1 MKMLLRGTDA
11 IASGWVIANFPDS
24 QPGAVA
30 GLGASFFV
38 KAMYRLRP
46 DDVPIPWSDGA
57 VIGCGDVAPDGNPF
71 HGISYAS
78 DWVPYKPFGEFMAVG
93 TAYSP
98 SRTESVAYQVVMQV
112 GSASKSLD
120 VIGDRVW
127 NTSLLGRHSP
137 GPASPVK
144 AVPLDYAHAWGG
156 PKYPYNPVGRGFR
169 TDAMPNLEV
178 PGDHALKYTAE
189 AQPAGFSPIP
199 PSWPQRSS
207 KLRGPDGQ
215 WRRHRWPWLPEQFDY
230 SFFNAAPPDQWI
242 DGFFRGDESLQFE
255 NMHPEHAVYTTR
267 LPGMRARCFVTKRQS
282 DDDSQPASLCEVP
295 LSLDTLWVD
304 MDQEKLTIVWRGR
317 TPVRSV
323 KLRDVESLL
332 VLLEPLDEPVHPL
345 AHYKAM
351 FAQEPVVAAVPP
363 AMARKRPD
371 FAAMKANLEAKVE
384 EVKHEIAE
392 VEKLAQQAMNGPQM
406 AKIKAAGHVPPPPQE
421 FAAAVA
427 AARESGEKQL
437 ARVRE
442 ALQRNPTATAD
453 QVEAAKKAS
462 VLLSQ
467 GLTDLLALPA
477 QVAAKQ
483 AEFDAKI
490 AAAFPP
496 KKVIDRTAFDVEA
509 ARRDGFAKAK
519 LRSADFSG
527 LDLSGVSFAGAF
539 LREAKFANAKL
550 CGADLS
556 GANLCDADLS
566 GADLTGARLHHADL
580 QKAIVAGA
588 VWTQTSLTHAK
599 LSRLDLTGAD
609 FSGAT
614 GQRPDFT
621 EATLASATFCGA
633 NLPQAVFRR
642 AILTDADFTHTHL
655 QGADL
660 SFTNATGIRMADS
673 DLSRLRA
680 GHGADFSNADL
691 RRITADGSIWKGSN
705 LAKANFQ
712 QATLVRARFPEAR
725 LSEVIFDRCDL
736 AHGVF
741 EDAQLRGAVLTNANL
756 LRVAFDRADLTDASL
771 NNANLYEAGFWDAV
785 LLRTRW
791 EGAEA
796 AESLLEQIGGG
807 KR

>member
-1 MKMLLRGTDA
+1 MKIISRNKDT
-11 IASGWVIANFPDS
+11 IATGWAIANFPDS
-24 QPGAVA
+24 QPGIDA

-38 KAMYRLRP
+38 KANYRLRQG
-46 DDVPIPWSDGA
+46 DVPIPWTDGP
-57 VIGCGDVAPDGNPF
+57 VTGCGDVAPDGNPA

-78 DWVPYKPFGEFMAVG
+78 DWVPHKPFGEFMAVG

-98 SRTESVAYQVVMQV
+98 SPTGSVAYQVRMQV
-112 GSASKSLD
+112 GNASKSLD

-156 PKYPYNPVGRGFR
+156 PKYPYDPVGRGFR

-178 PGDHALKYTAE
+178 PGDHALKYAAE
-189 AQPAGFSPIP
+189 AQPAGFAPIP
-199 PSWPQRSS
+199 PSWPQRSA

-215 WRRHRWPWLPEQFDY
+215 WRRHRWPWLPEHFDY
-230 SFFNAAPPDQWI
+230 TFFNAAPPDQWI
-242 DGFFRGDESLQFE
+242 DGFFRGDESLQFD

-267 LPGMRARCFVTKRQS
+267 LPGMRARCFVTKRQG

-304 MDQEKLTIVWRGR
+304 MDQEKLSLVWRGR

-332 VLLEPLDEPVHPL
+332 VLLEPLDEPDHTL
-345 AHYKAM
+345 AHYEAM
-351 FAQEPVVAAVPP
+351 LTQEPLVAEAPP
-363 AMARKRPD
+363 AMVRERPD
-371 FAAMKANLEAKVE
+371 FAAMKADLEAKVE
-384 EVKHEIAE
+384 AAQKDIAE

-442 ALQRNPTATAD
+442 AMQRNPAATAE
-453 QVEAAKKAS
+453 QMEAAKKAS
-462 VLLSQ
+462 TLLSQ
-467 GLTDLLALPA
+467 GLADLLALPA

-483 AEFDAKI
+483 AELDAKI
-490 AAAFPP
+490 ATAFPP

-509 ARRDGFAKAK
+509 ARREGFAKAK
-519 LRSADFSG
+519 LRDADFSG

-539 LREAKFANAKL
+539 LRGAKFAGAKL

-556 GANLCDADLS
+556 GANLCGADLS
-566 GADLTGARLHHADL
+566 GADLTGVRLDHADL

-588 VWTQTSLTHAK
+588 VWKQASLTQAK
-599 LSRLDLTGAD
+599 LSGLDLTGAD
-609 FSGAT
+609 FSGVT
-614 GQRPDFT
+614 GTRPDFT
-621 EATLASATFCGA
+621 EAILATATFCGA
-633 NLPQAVFRR
+633 NLPQAVFRK
-642 AILTDADFTHTHL
+642 AVLTDADFTHTHL

-660 SFTNATGIRMADS
+660 SFTKAPGVRMADS

-680 GHGADFSNADL
+680 GHGADFSCADL
-691 RRITADGSIWKGSN
+691 RRIKADGSIWKGSN
-705 LAKANFQ
+705 LAMANFQ
-712 QATLVRARFPEAR
+712 QASLVRARFPEAH

-741 EDAQLRGAVLTNANL
+741 EDAQLNNAVLTNANL
-756 LRVAFDRADLTDASL
+756 LRAAFDRADLTGASL
-771 NNANLYEAGFWDAV
+771 DNANLYEAGFWDAV
-785 LLRTRW
+785 LLRTSW
-791 EGAEA
+791 EHAEA
-796 AESLLEQIGGG
+796 TESLLEQIGGG
-807 KR
+807 NR

>member
-1 MKMLLRGTDA
+1 MKIVCHSRDSLAT
-11 IASGWVIANFPDS
+11 GWVVASLPDS
-24 QPGAVA
+24 PQGCIA
-30 GLGASFFV
+30 GLGACFFV
-38 KAMYRLRP
+38 KANYRLRQG
-46 DDVPIPWSDGA
+46 DVPIPWTDGA
-57 VIGCGDVAPDGNPF
+57 VTGCGDVAPDGNPF

-78 DWVPYKPFGEFMAVG
+78 DWVPHKPFGEFMAVG

-98 SRTESVAYQVVMQV
+98 SPTGSVAYQVRMQV
-112 GSASKSLD
+112 GNASKSLD

-189 AQPAGFSPIP
+189 AQPAGFAPIP
-199 PSWPQRSS
+199 PSWPQRSA

-230 SFFNAAPPDQWI
+230 TFFNAAPPDQWI
-242 DGFFRGDESLQFE
+242 DGFFRGDESLRFV

-267 LPGMRARCFVTKRQS
+267 LPGMRARCFVTKRQG

-304 MDQEKLTIVWRGR
+304 MDKEKLSLVWRGR

-332 VLLEPLDEPVHPL
+332 VLLEPLDEPDHPL
-345 AHYKAM
+345 AHYEAM
-351 FAQEPVVAAVPP
+351 FAQEPVVAEAPP
-363 AMARKRPD
+363 AMARERFD
-371 FAAMKANLEAKVE
+371 FAAMKAGIEAKVE
-384 EVKHEIAE
+384 AVKKEIAE
-392 VEKLAQQAMNGPQM
+392 IEKLVPEVMNSPQM
-406 AKIKAAGHVPPPPQE
+406 AKIKATGHVPPPPQE
-421 FAAAVA
+421 FEAAVA
-427 AARESGEKQL
+427 VARESGEKQL
-437 ARVRE
+437 ARLRE
-442 ALQRNPTATAD
+442 TLQRNPAATAE
-453 QVEAAKKAS
+453 QMEAAKKAS
-462 VLLSQ
+462 ALLSQ
-467 GLTDLLALPA
+467 GLDDLLTVPA

-483 AEFDAKI
+483 AELDAKI

-509 ARRDGFAKAK
+509 ARREGFAKAK
-519 LRSADFSG
+519 LRDADFTG

-539 LREAKFANAKL
+539 LRGAKFVGAKL

-556 GANLCDADLS
+556 GANLCGADLS
-566 GADLTGARLHHADL
+566 GADLAGARLDHADL

-588 VWTQTSLTHAK
+588 VWKQASLTQAK
-599 LSRLDLTGAD
+599 LSGLDLTGAD

-614 GQRPDFT
+614 GTRPDFT
-621 EATLASATFCGA
+621 EAILASATFCGA
-633 NLPQAVFRR
+633 NLPQAVFRK
-642 AILTDADFTHTHL
+642 AVLADADFTHTHL

-660 SFTNATGIRMADS
+660 GFAKAPGVRMADS

-691 RRITADGSIWKGSN
+691 RRIKADGSIWKGSN

-712 QATLVRARFPEAR
+712 QASLVRARFPEAC
-725 LSEVIFDRCDL
+725 LSGAIFDRCDL

-741 EDAQLRGAVLTNANL
+741 EDAQLNGAVLTNANL
-756 LRVAFDRADLTDASL
+756 LRVAFDRADLTGASL
-771 NNANLYEAGFWDAV
+771 DNANLYEAGFWDAV
-785 LLRTRW
+785 LLRTSW
-791 EGAEA
+791 EHAEA
-796 AESLLEQIGGG
+796 TESLLEQIGGEN
-807 KR
+807 R

>member
-1 MKMLLRGTDA
+1 MKIISRNKDT
-11 IASGWVIANFPDS
+11 IATGWAIANFPDS
-24 QPGAVA
+24 QPGIDA

-38 KAMYRLRP
+38 KANYRLRQG
-46 DDVPIPWSDGA
+46 DVPIPWTDGP
-57 VIGCGDVAPDGNPF
+57 VTGCGDVAPDGNPA

-78 DWVPYKPFGEFMAVG
+78 DWVPHKPFGEFMAVG

-98 SRTESVAYQVVMQV
+98 SPTGSVAYQVRMQV
-112 GSASKSLD
+112 GNASKSLD

-178 PGDHALKYTAE
+178 PGDHALKYAAE
-189 AQPAGFSPIP
+189 AQPAGFAPIP
-199 PSWPQRSS
+199 PSWPQRSA

-215 WRRHRWPWLPEQFDY
+215 WRRHRWPWLPEHFDY
-230 SFFNAAPPDQWI
+230 TFFNAAPPDQWI
-242 DGFFRGDESLQFE
+242 DGFFRGDESLQFD

-267 LPGMRARCFVTKRQS
+267 LPGMRARCFVTKRQG

-304 MDQEKLTIVWRGR
+304 MDQEKLTLVWRGR

-332 VLLEPLDEPVHPL
+332 VLLEPLDEPDHTL
-345 AHYKAM
+345 AHYEAM
-351 FAQEPVVAAVPP
+351 LTQEPLVAEAPP
-363 AMARKRPD
+363 AMVRERPD
-371 FAAMKANLEAKVE
+371 FAAMKADLEAKVE
-384 EVKHEIAE
+384 AAQKDIAE

-442 ALQRNPTATAD
+442 AMQRNPAATAE
-453 QVEAAKKAS
+453 QMEAAKKAS
-462 VLLSQ
+462 TLLSQ
-467 GLTDLLALPA
+467 GLADLLALPA

-483 AEFDAKI
+483 AELDAKI
-490 AAAFPP
+490 ATAFPP

-509 ARRDGFAKAK
+509 ARREGFAKAK
-519 LRSADFSG
+519 LRDADFSG

-539 LREAKFANAKL
+539 LRGAKFAGAKL

-556 GANLCDADLS
+556 GANLCGADLS
-566 GADLTGARLHHADL
+566 GADLTGVRLDHADL

-588 VWTQTSLTHAK
+588 VWKQASLTQAK
-599 LSRLDLTGAD
+599 LSGLDLTGAD

-614 GQRPDFT
+614 GTRPDFT
-621 EATLASATFCGA
+621 EAILASATFCGA
-633 NLPQAVFRR
+633 NLPQAVFRK
-642 AILTDADFTHTHL
+642 AVLTDADFTHTHL
-655 QGADL
+655 QDADL
-660 SFTNATGIRMADS
+660 SFAKAPGVRMADS

-691 RRITADGSIWKGSN
+691 RRIKADGSIWKGSN

-712 QATLVRARFPEAR
+712 QASLVRARFPEAH

-741 EDAQLRGAVLTNANL
+741 EDAQLNNAVLTNANL
-756 LRVAFDRADLTDASL
+756 LRAAFDRADLTGASL
-771 NNANLYEAGFWDAV
+771 DNANLYEAGFWDAV
-785 LLRTRW
+785 LLRTSW
-791 EGAEA
+791 EHAEA
-796 AESLLEQIGGG
+796 TESLLEQIGGG
-807 KR
+807 NR

>member
-332 VLLEPLDEPVHPL
+332 VLLEPLDEPVHPP

-519 LRSADFSG
+519 LRGADFSG

-588 VWTQTSLTHAK
+588 VWKQTSLTHAK

>member
-332 VLLEPLDEPVHPL
+332 VLLEPLDEPVHPP

-519 LRSADFSG
+519 LRGADFSG

>member
-267 LPGMRARCFVTKRQS
+267 LPGMRARCVVTKRHS
-282 DDDSQPASLCEVP
+282 DDASPPASLGEVP

-588 VWTQTSLTHAK
+588 VWKQTSLTHAK

-741 EDAQLRGAVLTNANL
+741 EDAQLNGAVLTNANL

>member
-1 MKMLLRGTDA
+1 MKMLLRGTEA

-46 DDVPIPWSDGA
+46 DDVPIPWTDGP
-57 VIGCGDVAPDGNPF
+57 VTGCGDVAPEGNPF

-98 SRTESVAYQVVMQV
+98 SRTGNVAFQVRMHV
-112 GSASKSLD
+112 GGAFKSLD
-120 VIGDRVW
+120 VTGDRVW
-127 NTSLLGRHSP
+127 HTSLLGLHSP
-137 GPASPVK
+137 GPASTVK
-144 AVPLDYAHAWGG
+144 AVPLSYAHAWGG
-156 PKYPYNPVGRGFR
+156 PKYSFNPVGRGFR

-189 AQPAGFSPIP
+189 AQPAGFAPIP

-215 WRRHRWPWLPEQFDY
+215 WRRHRWPWLPEKFDY
-230 SFFNAAPPDQWI
+230 TFFNAAPPDQWI
-242 DGFFRGDESLQFE
+242 DGFFRGDESLQFD

-267 LPGMRARCFVTKRQS
+267 LPGMRARCFVTKRQG

-304 MDQEKLTIVWRGR
+304 MDQEKLALVWRGR

-332 VLLEPLDEPVHPL
+332 VLLEPLDEPDHPL
-345 AHYKAM
+345 AYYEAM
-351 FAQEPVVAAVPP
+351 FAQEPVVAAAPP
-363 AMARKRPD
+363 AMARERPD
-371 FAAMKANLEAKVE
+371 FAAMKADLEAKVE
-384 EVKHEIAE
+384 DVKKEIAE
-392 VEKLAQQAMNGPQM
+392 VEKLAQQVMNGPQM

-427 AARESGEKQL
+427 AAQESGEKQL

-442 ALQRNPTATAD
+442 ALQRNPAASAE
-453 QVEAAKKAS
+453 QMEAAKKAS
-462 VLLSQ
+462 TLLSQ
-467 GLTDLLALPA
+467 GLADLLALPA
-477 QVAAKQ
+477 QFAAKQ
-483 AEFDAKI
+483 ADFDAKI

-509 ARRDGFAKAK
+509 ARREGFANAK
-519 LRSADFSG
+519 LRDADFSG

-539 LREAKFANAKL
+539 LRGAKFAGAKL

-556 GANLCDADLS
+556 GANLCAADLSSTDLS
-566 GADLTGARLHHADL
+566 GARLDHADL

-588 VWTQTSLTHAK
+588 VWKQTSLAQTK
-599 LSRLDLTGAD
+599 LSRLDLTRAD
-609 FSGAT
+609 FSSAT

-633 NLPQAVFRR
+633 NLPQAVFRK
-642 AILTDADFTHTHL
+642 AVLTDADFTHAQL

-660 SFTNATGIRMADS
+660 SFAKAAGVRMADS

-691 RRITADGSIWKGSN
+691 RRIKADGSIWTGAN

-712 QATLVRARFPEAR
+712 QATLVRARFPEAY

-736 AHGVF
+736 AHVVF
-741 EDAQLRGAVLTNANL
+741 EDAQLNGGVLTNANL

-771 NNANLYEAGFWDAV
+771 DNANLYEAGFWDAV
-785 LLRTRW
+785 LLRTSW

-796 AESLLEQIGGG
+796 TESLVEQIGGG

>member
-1 MKMLLRGTDA
+1 MKIVCHSRDSLAT
-11 IASGWVIANFPDS
+11 GWVVASLPDS
-24 QPGAVA
+24 PQGCIA

-46 DDVPIPWSDGA
+46 DDLPIPWSDGA
-57 VIGCGDVAPDGNPF
+57 VTGCGDVAPDGNPF

-98 SRTESVAYQVVMQV
+98 SRTGSVAYQVVMQV
-112 GSASKSLD
+112 GTASKSLD
-120 VIGDRVW
+120 VTGDRVW

-144 AVPLDYAHAWGG
+144 AVPLNYAHAWGG

-189 AQPAGFSPIP
+189 AQPAGFAPIP

-207 KLRGPDGQ
+207 KLRGADGQ
-215 WRRHRWPWLPEQFDY
+215 WRRHRWPWLPEKFDY
-230 SFFNAAPPDQWI
+230 TFFNATAPDQWI
-242 DGFFRGDESLQFE
+242 DGYFKGNESLRFE
-255 NMHPEHAVYTTR
+255 NMHPEHAVYTAR
-267 LPGMRARCFVTKRQS
+267 LPGMRARCFVTKRQGN
-282 DDDSQPASLCEVP
+282 DDSQPANLCEVP

-304 MDQEKLTIVWRGR
+304 MDQEKLSLVWRGR
-317 TPVRSV
+317 TPVQSV
-323 KLRDVESLL
+323 KLRDIEMLL
-332 VLLEPLDEPVHPL
+332 VLLEPLDEPDHPL
-345 AHYKAM
+345 AHYEAM
-351 FAQEPVVAAVPP
+351 LADERTVAAAPP
-363 AMARKRPD
+363 AMARQRPD
-371 FAAMKANLEAKVE
+371 FVAMKASLEAKVE
-384 EVKHEIAE
+384 AVKKEIAE

-421 FAAAVA
+421 FEAAVA

-437 ARVRE
+437 AGVRE
-442 ALQRNPTATAD
+442 ALQRNPAATAE
-453 QVEAAKKAS
+453 QMEAAKKAS
-462 VLLSQ
+462 ALLSQ
-467 GLTDLLALPA
+467 GLADLLALPA

-483 AEFDAKI
+483 ADFDAKI

-519 LRSADFSG
+519 LRGTDFSG
-527 LDLSGVSFAGAF
+527 LDLSGVSFAGAI
-539 LREAKFANAKL
+539 LREATFANAKL

-556 GANLCDADLS
+556 GANLCGADLS
-566 GADLTGARLHHADL
+566 GADLTGARLDHADL
-580 QKAIVAGA
+580 QKAIVAGV
-588 VWTQTSLTHAK
+588 VWKHASLTHAK

-614 GQRPDFT
+614 GTRPDFT
-621 EATLASATFCGA
+621 EAILASATFCGA
-633 NLPQAVFRR
+633 KLPQAVFRK

-660 SFTNATGIRMADS
+660 SFTKAPGVRMADS

-691 RRITADGSIWKGSN
+691 RRIKADGSIWTGAN

-712 QATLVRARFPEAR
+712 QASLVRARFPEAR
-725 LSEVIFDRCDL
+725 LPEVIFDRCDL

-741 EDAQLRGAVLTNANL
+741 EDAQLSGAVLTNANL

-771 NNANLYEAGFWDAV
+771 DNANLYEAGFWDAV

>member
-46 DDVPIPWSDGA
+46 DDVPIPWLDGA
-57 VIGCGDVAPDGNPF
+57 VTGCGDVAPDGNPF

-98 SRTESVAYQVVMQV
+98 SRTGSVAYQVVMQV

-120 VIGDRVW
+120 VTGDRVW
-127 NTSLLGRHSP
+127 NTSFLGRHSP

-178 PGDHALKYTAE
+178 PGNHASKYTAE

-230 SFFNAAPPDQWI
+230 TFFNAAPPDQWI
-242 DGFFRGDESLQFE
+242 DGFFRGYESLQFV

-267 LPGMRARCFVTKRQS
+267 LPGVRARCFVTKRQS
-282 DDDSQPASLCEVP
+282 DDDQQPASLCEVP

-304 MDQEKLTIVWRGR
+304 MDQEKLSLVWRGR

-323 KLRDVESLL
+323 KLRDVETLL
-332 VLLEPLDEPVHPL
+332 VLLEPLDEPDHPL
-345 AHYKAM
+345 AHYEAM
-351 FAQEPVVAAVPP
+351 FAQEPLVAAVPP
-363 AMARKRPD
+363 TRARERPD
-371 FAAMKANLEAKVE
+371 FAAMKADLEAKLE
-384 EVKHEIAE
+384 EVKKEIAE

-421 FAAAVA
+421 FEAAVA

-453 QVEAAKKAS
+453 QMEAAKKAS
-462 VLLSQ
+462 ALLSQ
-467 GLTDLLALPA
+467 GLADLLALPA

-496 KKVIDRTAFDVEA
+496 KRVIDRTAFDGEA

-519 LRSADFSG
+519 LRGADFSG
-527 LDLSGVSFAGAF
+527 LDLSGVSFVGAF
-539 LREAKFANAKL
+539 LREARFANAKL

-556 GANLCDADLS
+556 GANLCGADLS
-566 GADLTGARLHHADL
+566 GTDLTAARLDHADM
-580 QKAIVAGA
+580 QKAVVAGA
-588 VWTQTSLTHAK
+588 VWKQTSLTHAK

-609 FSGAT
+609 FSNAT

-633 NLPQAVFRR
+633 NLPQAVFCR
-642 AILTDADFTHTHL
+642 AVLSGADFTHTHL

-660 SFTNATGIRMADS
+660 SFAKAPGVRMADS

-691 RRITADGSIWKGSN
+691 RRIKADGSIWTGAN

-712 QATLVRARFPEAR
+712 QATLVRARFPEAH

-741 EDAQLRGAVLTNANL
+741 EDAQLNGAVLTNANL

-771 NNANLYEAGFWDAV
+771 DNANLYEAGFWDAV
-785 LLRTRW
+785 LQRTSW

-796 AESLLEQIGGG
+796 TESLLEQKGGG

>member
-1 MKMLLRGTDA
+1 VKLICRNKGT
-11 IASGWVIANFPDS
+11 IAAGWVVANFPDS
-24 QPGAVA
+24 QPGIDA

-38 KAMYRLRP
+38 KAIYRLRP

-57 VIGCGDVAPDGNPF
+57 VIGSGDVAPDGNPF

-98 SRTESVAYQVVMQV
+98 SRTGSVAYQVVMQV

-120 VIGDRVW
+120 VTGDRVW

-189 AQPAGFSPIP
+189 AQPAGFAPIP

-230 SFFNAAPPDQWI
+230 TFFNAAPPDQWI
-242 DGFFRGDESLQFE
+242 DGFFRGDESLQFD

-267 LPGMRARCFVTKRQS
+267 LPGMRARCFVTKRQG

-304 MDQEKLTIVWRGR
+304 MDQEKLALVWRGR

-323 KLRDVESLL
+323 KLPDVESLL
-332 VLLEPLDEPVHPL
+332 VLLEPLDEPDHPL
-345 AHYKAM
+345 AHYEAM
-351 FAQEPVVAAVPP
+351 FAQEPVVAEAPP
-363 AMARKRPD
+363 AMARERFD
-371 FAAMKANLEAKVE
+371 FAAMKADLEAKVE
-384 EVKHEIAE
+384 DVKKEIAE

-406 AKIKAAGHVPPPPQE
+406 AKLKAAGHVPPPPQE
-421 FAAAVA
+421 FEAAVA
-427 AARESGEKQL
+427 AAKQSGDKQL
-437 ARVRE
+437 AGVLKS
-442 ALQRNPTATAD
+442 LQNNPRATAE
-453 QVEAAKKAS
+453 QIETTKKAS
-462 VLLSQ
+462 SLFSQ
-467 GLTDLLALPA
+467 GIADVLALPGK
-477 QVAAKQ
+477 VATLK
-483 AEFDAKI
+483 AEFDATI

-496 KKVIDRTAFDVEA
+496 KKVIDRTAFDGEG
-509 ARRDGFAKAK
+509 ARRDGFAKNK
-519 LRSADFSG
+519 LRGADFSG

-539 LREAKFANAKL
+539 LQEATFTNAKL

-556 GANLCDADLS
+556 GANLCGADLS
-566 GADLTGARLHHADL
+566 GADLTGARLDHADL
-580 QKAIVAGA
+580 QKAIVAGT
-588 VWTQTSLTHAK
+588 VWKQASLTQAK
-599 LSRLDLTGAD
+599 LSGLDLTGAD

-614 GQRPDFT
+614 GTRPEFT
-621 EATLASATFCGA
+621 EAILASATFCGA
-633 NLPQAVFRR
+633 NLPQAVFRK
-642 AILTDADFTHTHL
+642 AVLTDADFTHAHL
-655 QGADL
+655 QDADFGFAKA
-660 SFTNATGIRMADS
+660 SGIRMSDS

-680 GHGADFSNADL
+680 GHGADFSCADL
-691 RRITADGSIWKGSN
+691 RRIKADGSIWKGSN

-725 LSEVIFDRCDL
+725 LQEVIFDRCDL

-771 NNANLYEAGFWDAV
+771 DNANLYEAGFWDVV

-796 AESLLEQIGGG
+796 TESLLEQIGGG

>member
-1 MKMLLRGTDA
+1 MKIVCQSRDSLAT
-11 IASGWVIANFPDS
+11 GWVVASLPDS
-24 QPGAVA
+24 PQGCIA

-38 KAMYRLRP
+38 KAVYRLQP
-46 DDVPIPWSDGA
+46 EGVAAPWTDGA
-57 VIGCGDVAPDGNPF
+57 VTGCGDVAPDGNSA

-78 DWVPYKPFGEFMAVG
+78 DWVPHKPFAEFMAVG

-98 SRTESVAYQVVMQV
+98 SPTGSVAYQVRMQV
-112 GSASKSLD
+112 GNASKSLD
-120 VIGDRVW
+120 VIGDRAW

-189 AQPAGFSPIP
+189 AQPAGFAPIP
-199 PSWPQRSS
+199 PSWPQRSA

-230 SFFNAAPPDQWI
+230 TFFNAAPPDQWI

-267 LPGMRARCFVTKRQS
+267 LPGMRARCFVTRRQG

-304 MDQEKLTIVWRGR
+304 MDQEKLALVWRGR

-332 VLLEPLDEPVHPL
+332 VLLEPLDEPDHPL
-345 AHYKAM
+345 AHYEAM
-351 FAQEPVVAAVPP
+351 FAKEPVVAEAPP
-363 AMARKRPD
+363 AMARERFD
-371 FAAMKANLEAKVE
+371 FAAMKADLEAKVE
-384 EVKHEIAE
+384 AVRKEIAE

-406 AKIKAAGHVPPPPQE
+406 AKLKAAGHVPPPPQE
-421 FAAAVA
+421 FEAAVA
-427 AARESGEKQL
+427 AAKQSGDKQL
-437 ARVRE
+437 AGLLKS
-442 ALQRNPTATAD
+442 LQNNPRATAE
-453 QVEAAKKAS
+453 QIETAKKAS
-462 VLLSQ
+462 TLFSQ
-467 GLTDLLALPA
+467 GIADVLALPGK
-477 QVAAKQ
+477 VATLK

-496 KKVIDRTAFDVEA
+496 KKVIDRTAFDAEA
-509 ARRDGFAKAK
+509 ARREGFAKAK
-519 LRSADFSG
+519 LRHADFTG

-539 LREAKFANAKL
+539 LREAKFAGAKL

-556 GANLCDADLS
+556 GANLCGADLS
-566 GADLTGARLHHADL
+566 GADLTGARLDHADL
-580 QKAIVAGA
+580 QKAIVAAA
-588 VWTQTSLTHAK
+588 VWKQTSLTQAK
-599 LSRLDLTGAD
+599 LSGLDLTGAD
-609 FSGAT
+609 FSAAT
-614 GQRPDFT
+614 GTRPDFT
-621 EATLASATFCGA
+621 EAILAAATFCGA
-633 NLPQAVFRR
+633 ILPQAVFRK
-642 AILTDADFTHTHL
+642 AVLADADFTHTHL

-660 SFTNATGIRMADS
+660 SFAKAPGVRMADS

-691 RRITADGSIWKGSN
+691 RRIKADGSIWKGSN

-725 LSEVIFDRCDL
+725 LPEVLFDRCDL

-741 EDAQLRGAVLTNANL
+741 EDAQLNGAVLTNANL
-756 LRVAFDRADLTDASL
+756 LRVAFDRADLTDASFD
-771 NNANLYEAGFWDAV
+771 NANLYEAGFWDAV
-785 LLRTRW
+785 LLRASW
-791 EGAEA
+791 EKAEA
-796 AESLLEQIGGG
+796 TESLLEQIGGEN
-807 KR
+807 R

>member
-1 MKMLLRGTDA
+1 MKIISRNKDT
-11 IASGWVIANFPDS
+11 IATGWAIANFPDS
-24 QPGAVA
+24 QPGIDA

-38 KAMYRLRP
+38 KANYRLRQG
-46 DDVPIPWSDGA
+46 DVPIPWTDGP
-57 VIGCGDVAPDGNPF
+57 VTGCGDVAPDGNPA

-78 DWVPYKPFGEFMAVG
+78 DWVPHKPFGEFMAVG

-98 SRTESVAYQVVMQV
+98 SPTGSVAYQVRMQV
-112 GSASKSLD
+112 GNASKSLD

-156 PKYPYNPVGRGFR
+156 PKYPYDPVGRGFR

-178 PGDHALKYTAE
+178 PGDHALKYAAE
-189 AQPAGFSPIP
+189 AQPAGFAPIP
-199 PSWPQRSS
+199 PSWPQRSA

-230 SFFNAAPPDQWI
+230 TFFNAAPPDQWI
-242 DGFFRGDESLQFE
+242 DGFFRGDESLQFD

-267 LPGMRARCFVTKRQS
+267 LPGMRARCFVTKRQG

-304 MDQEKLTIVWRGR
+304 MDQEKLTLVWRGR

-332 VLLEPLDEPVHPL
+332 VLLEPLDEPDHPL
-345 AHYKAM
+345 AHYEAM
-351 FAQEPVVAAVPP
+351 FAQEPVVAEAPP
-363 AMARKRPD
+363 AMARERFD
-371 FAAMKANLEAKVE
+371 FAAMKADLEAKVE
-384 EVKHEIAE
+384 AVMKEIAE

-421 FAAAVA
+421 FEAAVA
-427 AARESGEKQL
+427 AARQSGEKQL

-442 ALQRNPTATAD
+442 ALQRNPAATAE
-453 QVEAAKKAS
+453 QMEAAKKAS
-462 VLLSQ
+462 TLLSQ
-467 GLTDLLALPA
+467 GLADLLALPA

-483 AEFDAKI
+483 AELDAKI
-490 AAAFPP
+490 ATAFPP

-509 ARRDGFAKAK
+509 ARREGFAKAK
-519 LRSADFSG
+519 LRDADFSG

-539 LREAKFANAKL
+539 LRGAKFAGAKL

-556 GANLCDADLS
+556 GANLCNADLS
-566 GADLTGARLHHADL
+566 GADLTGVRLDHADL

-588 VWTQTSLTHAK
+588 VWKQASLTQAK
-599 LSRLDLTGAD
+599 LSGLDLTGAD

-614 GQRPDFT
+614 GTRPDFT
-621 EATLASATFCGA
+621 EAILATATFCGA
-633 NLPQAVFRR
+633 NLPQAVFRK
-642 AILTDADFTHTHL
+642 AVLTDADFTHTHL
-655 QGADL
+655 HGADL
-660 SFTNATGIRMADS
+660 SFTKAPGVRMADS

-680 GHGADFSNADL
+680 GHGADFSCADL
-691 RRITADGSIWKGSN
+691 RRIKADGSIWKGSN
-705 LAKANFQ
+705 LAMANFQ
-712 QATLVRARFPEAR
+712 QASLVRARFPEAH

-741 EDAQLRGAVLTNANL
+741 EDAQLNNAVLTNANL
-756 LRVAFDRADLTDASL
+756 LRAAFDRADLTGASL
-771 NNANLYEAGFWDAV
+771 DNANLYEAGFWDAV
-785 LLRTRW
+785 LLRTSW
-791 EGAEA
+791 EHAEA
-796 AESLLEQIGGG
+796 TESLLEQIGGG
-807 KR
+807 NR

>member
-207 KLRGPDGQ
+207 
-215 WRRHRWPWLPEQFDY
+215 EQFDY

-588 VWTQTSLTHAK
+588 VWKQTSLTHAK